1 MKKIILFSRYSKPA
15 IKAGGPIKSIENIVK
30 IYGDK
35 YNFLL
40 VTGDRDI
47 DQKVFKNTTFNKIL
61 KKGRLK
67 KIYLKKN
74 KQNFNEYMKILNNFN
89 PDVIYLNSFF
99 DFKFSILICL
109 INKYFI
115 KKKLIISPRGELLLD
130 ALRIKYFRKK
140 LYIIISNF
148 LKLYL
153 DTTFHLNSIKEKNQT
168 KREIGLKSKFK
179 VFPVFYPTQKKVD
192 YKQLNYDRKKLKILF
207 VSRIIKNKNLDF
219 CLKVLEKIDFECEF
233 NIVGEIEDKVYW
245 KYCTKLVKNLNDN
258 IKVNYLGT
266 KKRDQVFS
274 LMRKSH
280 CLFHPSKFES
290 FGHVIFESLL
300 NGLPVIISK
309 NTPWQNLKGKKVGF
323 DLSLDEEEKFI
334 SYISFFNSCI
344 DKVYIK
350 YRKSSLNYANKIMLK
365 NRLFFKKKI
374 F

>member
-1 MKKIILFSRYSKPA
+1 MFSRYFKPA
-15 IKAGGPIKSIENIVK
+15 IKAGGPIKSIENIIK
-30 IYGDK
+30 IYGGK

-40 VTGDRDI
+40 VTGDRDL
-47 DQKVFKNTTFNKIL
+47 DQKVFKHTIFNKIL
-61 KKGRLK
+61 KNGRLK

-74 KQNFNEYMKILNNFN
+74 KHNFKDFMEILDNFK

-115 KKKLIISPRGELLLD
+115 KKKLIISPRGELLID
-130 ALRIKYFRKK
+130 ALKTKYFKKK
-140 LYIIISNF
+140 LYILTSNL
-148 LKLYL
+148 LKLYSQ
-153 DTTFHLNSIKEKNQT
+153 TTFHLNSIKERNQT
-168 KREIGLKSKFK
+168 KREIGLESKYK
-179 VFPVFYPTQKKVD
+179 IFPVFYPKQKKVD

-219 CLKVLEKIDFECEF
+219 CLKVLGKINFECEF
-233 NIVGEIEDKVYW
+233 NIIGEIEDNAYW
-245 KYCTKLVKNLNDN
+245 EYCTKIFENLNDN
-258 IKVNYLGT
+258 IKVNYLGA

-309 NTPWQNLKGKKVGF
+309 NTPWQNLKEKKVGF

-334 SYISFFNSCI
+334 SSLNYFYSCM

-365 NRLFFKKKI
+365 NRLFYRKNI

>member
-1 MKKIILFSRYSKPA
+1 MKRIILFSRYFKPA
-15 IKAGGPIKSIENIVK
+15 IKAGGPIKSIENITK

-40 VTGDRDI
+40 VTGDRDL
-47 DQKVFKNTTFNKIL
+47 DQKVFKNTIFNKIL

-74 KQNFNEYMKILNNFN
+74 KQNFKDFMEIIDNFN

-109 INKYFI
+109 INKYFK

-130 ALRIKYFRKK
+130 ALKIKCFRKK
-140 LYIIISNF
+140 LYILISNL
-148 LKLYL
+148 LKLYSH
-153 DTTFHLNSIKEKNQT
+153 TTFHLNSLKEKNQT
-168 KREIGLKSKFK
+168 KREIGPKSKYK
-179 VFPVFYPTQKKVD
+179 IFPVFYPKQKQVN

-219 CLKVLEKIDFECEF
+219 CLKVLGKINFECEF
-233 NIVGEIEDKVYW
+233 NIIGEIEDNAYW
-245 KYCTKLVKNLNDN
+245 EYCTKIFENLNDN

-309 NTPWQNLKGKKVGF
+309 NTPWQNLKEKKVGF

-334 SYISFFNSCI
+334 SSLNYFNSCI
-344 DKVYIK
+344 NKVYIK

-365 NRLFFKKKI
+365 NRLFFKKNI